1 MYDLSSLK
9 EFTGIILAKG
19 KLAKGKLAKRKN
31 LPQMCTTAAIIVA
44 ALLAFLIIM
53 PTPAVGGLF
62 GLLSLFQ
69 AIVLSVIASFFVT
82 WLVVTPMISS
92 ARDAE
97 TTSQQALSKSEDH
110 AADLTSVLGRFN
122 LQKQILDQH
131 AVVSES
137 DADGN
142 LTYVNDAFCRTTGY
156 SRDEL
161 IGKSHSI
168 INGDKHSDEFW
179 MEMFN
184 TVLTGEVWQGEV
196 CNKRKDGTH
205 FWLIQTIAAVK
216 DDRGQITGYIDFG
229 ADITEQKNL
238 QEEMVRKSKLAQLG
252 QLTSTVAHEIR
263 NPLGAVKTGIY
274 LVQKKI
280 EKNASDLDLSTQFR
294 RINNGIQRCDKII
307 TQLLDFS
314 RTRVLNAKNV
324 EVDSWVKELIDEETG
339 NISEKVDIQCDLGLN
354 GQIASIDSDQLR
366 RVLVNLINNAA
377 EAMVGK
383 GNDVIENPTEEPKI
397 EISTRLVD
405 SNIEISVSDNGPGIL
420 PEHLDKIREPLFTTK
435 SFGAGLGIPAVDK
448 VLENHGGG
456 LRIETEVGN
465 GTKMISWFPV
475 DAAREKVQL

>member
-1 MYDLSSLK
+1 MYDVSGFMESK
-9 EFTGIILAKG
+9 GITLPKG
-19 KLAKGKLAKRKN
+19 KN
-31 LPQMCTTAAIIVA
+31 LSQLSGTAAIIIA

-53 PTPAVGGLF
+53 PTPAAGGLS

-69 AIVLSVIASFFVT
+69 AIILSGVASLFVT
-82 WLVVTPMISS
+82 WLVVNPMISS

-97 TTSQQALSKSEDH
+97 LASQQALTKSQDR
-110 AADLTSVLGRFN
+110 AADLTSVLNRLN
-122 LQKQILDQH
+122 LQKQVLDQH
-131 AVVSES
+131 AIVSES
-137 DADGN
+137 DADGVF
-142 LTYVNDAFCRTTGY
+142 TYVNDAFCAATGY
-156 SRDEL
+156 SREEL
-161 IGKSHSI
+161 IGKPHSM
-168 INGDKHSDEFW
+168 INGDNHSDDFW
-179 MEMFN
+179 MEMYN
-184 TVLTGEVWQGEV
+184 TVLTGSVWQDEV

-216 DDRGQITGYIDFG
+216 NDRGEITGYIDFG
-229 ADITEQKNL
+229 ADITVQKDL
-238 QEEMVRKSKLAQLG
+238 QEEMIRKSKLAQLG

-263 NPLGAVKTGIY
+263 NPLGAVKTGTY
-274 LVQKKI
+274 LIQKKI
-280 EKNASDLDLSTQFR
+280 EKNAPNLDLSTQFR

-314 RTRVLNAKNV
+314 RSRVVNAQNV
-324 EVDSWVKELIDEETG
+324 ELDSWVKEIVDEESG
-339 NISEKVDIQCDLGLN
+339 NISEKVDIKCDLGLD
-354 GQIASIDSDQLR
+354 GQTASIDSDQLR

-383 GNDVIENPTEEPKI
+383 GNDVIENPTEAPKI

-435 SFGAGLGIPAVDK
+435 SFGVGLGIPAVDK

-465 GTKMISWFPV
+465 GTKMISWFPA